1 MNKKVLSIVLALAIT
16 LCLSIVVMASTA
28 APGGN
33 VNIDAISDLTWDQD
47 QEELTQEI
55 TGYVAFDS
63 SNDGPKLETL
73 ELKVQR
79 DGSKVWTTI
88 DSKNYNASTGSSEEL
103 GDRSDDQGLE
113 FDFENDWTIEAEG
126 TYKLRVTAT
135 FTDSFAKAQAYI
147 TVTVAPDTDEDSEEA
162 EDLDEDK
169 DEDDD
174 ADTLNE
180 DGDNCPAAPAV
191 AGKILKARGIKNHYA
206 GGNFI
211 ADVAKEMGPNG
222 EFQGVE
228 KCDTEEYQE
237 KIEAFLEDHDAWEEE
252 ITKETHQNQS
262 DKKPKH
268 NQK

>member
-16 LCLSIVVMASTA
+16 LCLSIAVMASTA

-33 VNIDAISDLTWDQD
+33 VNIDPIVDLVWDQD
-47 QEELTQEI
+47 QDELTQKV

-73 ELKVQR
+73 ELKVQKV
-79 DGSKVWTTI
+79 GSKEWTVI
-88 DSKNYNASTGSSEEL
+88 DSKDYNASTGSSEEL
-103 GDRSDDQGLE
+103 SDRSDDQGLE

-126 TYKLRVTAT
+126 TYKLRVIAT
-135 FTDSFAKAQAYI
+135 FTNSFSKAQATTPGI
-147 TVTVAPDTDEDSEEA
+147 VIHAADEGVVEDEE
-162 EDLDEDK
+162 EDL

-191 AGKILKARGIKNHYA
+191 AGKILKEGGFKNHYD

-237 KIEAFLEDHDAWEEE
+237 KIEAFLENHDAWEEE